1 MFFNIFPVIGE
12 ALPGHLE
19 CSPAACV
26 LILQFT
32 LKTVVLKH
40 VLKHVLKQHVFLSKK
55 QCFFPFCFF
64 VQNYRAFVAI

>member
-32 LKTVVLKH
+32 LKGKPN
-40 VLKHVLKQHVFLSKK
+40 FLTTNELDGILAKYNNG
-55 QCFFPFCFF
+55 FFKI
-64 VQNYRAFVAI
+64 QNFSSEI